1 MRYRSISV
9 FRLGGWSPLL
19 PTRFLVPRGTLDT
32 TPYPSLRLPGS
43 HRLWLRFP
51 PDSTSS
57 RDLLV
62 VLNPGAVSR
71 SGLGFARFARR
82 YWGHLF

>member
-19 PTRFLVPRGTLDT
+19 PTRFLVSRGTLD
-32 TPYPSLRLPGS
+32 PAPCRCLRLPGS

-51 PDSTSS
+51 PDSASRWQFTAVRNPVPVS
-57 RDLLV
+57 RD
-62 VLNPGAVSR
+62 
-71 SGLGFARFARR
+71 GLGSAPFARR
-82 YWGHLF
+82 YLGYLC